1 MKRMKYLLIL
11 FISFTGFS
19 KQPFCSIEGQNYKE
33 KISQMFIVTYKRGSE
48 FKKYMKRE
56 RFGGIIGFSYD
67 LTKFKNITSLKNEL
81 ESLQASTSVPM
92 FMTIDQEGGLVQR
105 LKKYKEMTYVPT
117 AKFIG
122 KFLDQHTLENAKMH
136 AFRIG
141 EIMGSELRYVGFN
154 WNFGPAL
161 DLDHNEPKNP
171 ISKYQRA
178 YSSIAYRVSE
188 YGSSIIQGMEKYVFA
203 TAKHFPG
210 QGLTKID
217 NHHRSCL
224 NSGTCP
230 SFQMDDLI
238 PFKKAISSNVSTVMI
253 GHMIYPNLD
262 KKLSTFSD
270 KIINQILK
278 SKMNFKGLVVSDDF
292 TMGVLGIAAGVKSK
306 VFRMGTAPGVI
317 GLAASK
323 AIKAGIN
330 VLVLS
335 EFGKGRR
342 EVYVRN
348 YLCNAIK
355 YDPALRKS
363 IDESYN
369 LIKEYKSK
377 MTKVAPTVLTKKQNA
392 SYFKSMLKSL
402 EKKLSRSEIEKLD
415 KKIYRYY

>member
-1 MKRMKYLLIL
+1 MKYLFLL
-11 FISFTGFS
+11 FISISGYS
-19 KQPFCSIEGQNYKE
+19 KKNFCSYNGQNYRD
-33 KISQMFIVTYKRGSE
+33 KIAQLFIVTYKRGHE
-48 FKKYMKRE
+48 FRKYMKRE
-56 RFGGIIGFSYD
+56 KFGGIIGFSHD
-67 LTKFKNITSLKNEL
+67 LTKFNNIHDLKSEL
-81 ESLQASTSVPM
+81 AGLQKDAKLPL

-105 LKKYKEMTYVPT
+105 LKKYKAMTYVPT

-122 KFLDQHTLENAKMH
+122 KFLDLHTLENAKSH

-154 WNFGPAL
+154 WNFGPVL
-161 DLDHNEPKNP
+161 DIDHNESQNP

-178 YSSIAYRVSE
+178 YSSIPYRVSE
-188 YGSSIIQGMEKYVFA
+188 YGSNIIQGMEKYVFA

-224 NSGTCP
+224 NSGNCP
-230 SFQMDDLI
+230 NFNMQDLQ
-238 PFKKAISSNVSTVMI
+238 PFEKSIKSNVSTVMI

-270 KIINQILK
+270 KIITKLLRN
-278 SKMNFKGLVVSDDF
+278 KMNFKGLVVSDDF
-292 TMGVLGIAAGVKSK
+292 TMGVLGVASGIKSK
-306 VFRMGTAPGVI
+306 VFRMGTVPSVI
-317 GLAASK
+317 GLAASN

-335 EFGKGRR
+335 EFGRGRR
-342 EVYVRN
+342 EVFVRN
-348 YLCNAIK
+348 YICNAIT
-355 YDPALRKS
+355 YDSLLRSKV
-363 IDESYN
+363 DESYS

-377 MTKVAPTVLTKKQNA
+377 ILKPSPLSLNKKLNA
-392 SYFKSMLKSL
+392 GYFKSMLKSL
-402 EKKLSRSEIEKLD
+402 EKKFSKAQILKLD

>member
-1 MKRMKYLLIL
+1 MKFILLL
-11 FISFTGFS
+11 FISLNSFS
-19 KQPFCSIEGQNYKE
+19 KQPFCSVNGQSYKD
-33 KISQMFIVTYKRGSE
+33 KISQMFIVTYKRGEE
-48 FKKYMKRE
+48 FKKYIKRE
-56 RFGGIIGFSYD
+56 KFGGIIGFSHD
-67 LTKFKNITSLKNEL
+67 LTKYKNIRNLKQEL
-81 ESLQASTSVPM
+81 ISLQHHAETPL

-122 KFLDQHTLENAKMH
+122 KFLDLQSLDNAKIH
-136 AFRIG
+136 ARKIG

-154 WNFGPAL
+154 WNFGPVL
-161 DLDHNEPKNP
+161 DLDHNEKKNP

-188 YGSSIIQGMEKYVFA
+188 YGTNIIEGMEKYVFA

-217 NHHRSCL
+217 NHYKSCL

-230 SFQMDDLI
+230 NFEMEDLK
-238 PFKKAISSNVSTVMI
+238 PFEKAINSNVSTVMI

-270 KIINQILK
+270 KIITQLLRK
-278 SKMNFKGLVVSDDF
+278 KMKFKGLIVSDDF
-292 TMGVLGIAAGVKSK
+292 TMGVLGVASGIKAK
-306 VFRMGTAPGVI
+306 VFRMGTVPNII
-317 GLAASK
+317 GLAASNS
-323 AIKAGIN
+323 IKAGMN

-348 YLCNAIK
+348 YLCNAIT
-355 YDPALRKS
+355 YDKTLRNR
-363 IDESYN
+363 IDESYS

-377 MTKVAPTVLTKKQNA
+377 MNKTGISSLNKLQNA
-392 SYFKSMLKSL
+392 AYFKSMLKAL
-402 EKKLSRSEIEKLD
+402 ERKFSRQQIQKLD